1 MQMAEP
7 RILDELGA
15 RISDV
20 LKNSPAQDLEKNLRA
35 LAAAFLD
42 RFEVVT
48 REDFD
53 VQRRVLER
61 AQSRLAELESR
72 LAELERRSNK
82 QSA

>member
-7 RILDELGA
+7 RILDELGT
-15 RISDV
+15 RISEV

-35 LAAAFLD
+35 LAAAFFD

-61 AQSRLAELESR
+61 AQCRLAELESR
-72 LAELERRSNK
+72 LAELERRSDK